1 MLYRLRGRPRCF
13 HCRAHC
19 AVDLL
24 SRARVP
30 VERAH
35 NGPHMRRA
43 CSSAPV
49 FAPARRGQRS
59 PDSYFSHF
67 TLLQSQDISHGPV
80 PIVAQLGER
89 ARPYCCSCGVG
100 AIVLSH
106 SAGSTTL
113 LLLCRSGRRFIQCYA
128 TGGHCNRFEPVSKSR
143 PLHQRHNQFT
153 NYYRYE
159 PNLLSR

>member
-1 MLYRLRGRPRCF
+1 MSKIRKLSSFKTLCRVEDRKKKNVVRRAATHPSVLYRLRGRPRCF

-35 NGPHMRRA
+35 NGPRMRRA

-89 ARPYCCSCGVG
+89 ARPYCCTVVVG
-100 AIVLSH
+100 
-106 SAGSTTL
+106 
-113 LLLCRSGRRFIQCYA
+113 
-128 TGGHCNRFEPVSKSR
+128 
-143 PLHQRHNQFT
+143 
-153 NYYRYE
+153 
-159 PNLLSR
+159 